1 MFLKQYYLSCLAH
14 ASYLIADE
22 QTKTAAVIDPQRDVE
37 QYLDEAESQGWN
49 IRYVFLTHFHADFL
63 AGHLELRDRTGA
75 EVCLG
80 SNAKAEYPFKALPDG
95 ATIEFGQVG
104 LSVLETPGHTP
115 EGISILVHDLAN
127 NAEKPYA
134 VFTGDTLFIGD
145 VGRPDLMASIGV
157 TAEQLGGML
166 YDSLHTKLLPL
177 PDETLVYPA
186 HGAGSMCGK
195 NLSSDTVSTMGTQR
209 QYNYALQPMS
219 RDQFIHLVTMDQPE
233 APEYFGYD
241 AELNRKER
249 QTLDQAIRK
258 QLNPL
263 ALQDLLEIQKESVQ
277 ILDVRDPADFA
288 GGHMKGSIN
297 IGLGG
302 KFATWA
308 GTVLSREIPILVIAE
323 PGREQEAIRR
333 LGRIGFDHVA
343 GYLDGGMAELE
354 SRPDLIRKVARMT
367 AATLAERLATTNPPQ
382 VLDVRTKKEGGKG
395 RSDHSMNIPLP
406 HLLKK
411 FAQVPHE
418 QPVVVHC
425 ASGYRSSIAVSL
437 LEQVGF
443 RNVIDLVGGFE
454 AWEKTSRGH
463 GSLLQ
468 SSPTCSTST

>member
-37 QYLDEAESQGWN
+37 QYLDEAESHGWN

-75 EVCLG
+75 EICLG
-80 SNAKAEYPFKALPDG
+80 TKATAEYPFTAFQDG
-95 ATIEFGQVG
+95 ATLEFGRVG
-104 LSVLETPGHTP
+104 LSILETPGHTP
-115 EGISILVHDLAN
+115 EGISILVYDL
-127 NAEKPYA
+127 EQSTDKPYA
-134 VFTGDTLFIGD
+134 VLTGDTLFIGD

-166 YDSLHTKLLPL
+166 YDSIHTKLLPL
-177 PDETLVYPA
+177 PDDTLVYPA

-219 RDQFIHLVTMDQPE
+219 KDHFINLVTMDQPE

-241 AELNRKER
+241 AQLNRKER
-249 QTLDQAIRK
+249 PTLDQAIRK

-263 ALQDLLEIQKESVQ
+263 TLQDLLEIQKESVQ

-288 GGHMKGSIN
+288 GSHMKGSIN

-308 GTVLSREIPILVIAE
+308 GTLLSREIPILVVAE

-343 GYLDGGMAELE
+343 GYLDGGMATLE
-354 SRPDLIRKVARMT
+354 SRPDLIMKVNRMT
-367 AATLAERLATTNPPQ
+367 APTLAERLATTNPPK
-382 VLDVRTKKEGGKG
+382 VLDVRTQKEWENS
-395 RSDHSMNIPLP
+395 RIDHSMNIPLP
-406 HLLKK
+406 HLQKK
-411 FAQVPHE
+411 FDQVPHNH
-418 QPVVVHC
+418 PVVVHC

-437 LEQVGF
+437 LEQTGF
-443 RNVIDLVGGFE
+443 TNVIDLVGGVE
-454 AWEKTSRGH
+454 AWEKTISNPR
-463 GSLLQ
+463 SMMK
-468 SSPTCSTST
+468 SSPTCLSST